1 MTEGTQPRMAR
12 GTKLT
17 AGLLAAAL
25 FALLAF
31 VPYASATPDP
41 VASGTATVTLNK
53 GFTKYLKTFG
63 IKVQKIAP
71 AKLKGQKATFTVT
84 GGEMDPTNGQ
94 GTVNLSGGLQF
105 KAGKKKAKVKAL
117 VINTTKKGLFANV
130 AGKKMKLASLAGWS
144 YARSGFGVSLTVKKL
159 KLTKSAAKQLNK
171 KTGYAKG
178 KPKPFIG
185 NKLIGSATAAEE
197 PATVTIV
204 PGNNVVFDANTE
216 LLKKLK
222 DVEAGVET
230 LSPTIAKGTS
240 FEFPISGGSIAP
252 TATAGVVQTIGGLK
266 MVQKLPKNKEK
277 TEFVETEI
285 TLGNFYVDLSSHTIS
300 VEVVAKSNAKNAEG
314 KEPLNLG
321 PLGRSSIADLTLTGA
336 TVTTDVTNHRVTVQN
351 AGATLQPVSAEVLD
365 GFVQVYQAWYEAAF
379 YLEFCALATPNNC
392 ESANPTEKAAEQEAA
407 KKAAKEA
414 AAKKVENDHIAAGNP
429 LGSFSFTAQTQ

>member
-31 VPYASATPDP
+31 VPFASAAPDP
-41 VASGTATVTLNK
+41 VASGSATVTLNK
-53 GFTKYLKTFG
+53 GFTNYLKTFG

-71 AKLKGQKATFTVT
+71 AKLSGRKATFTVT

-94 GTVNLSGGLQF
+94 GTVNLGGGLQF

-130 AGKKMKLASLAGWS
+130 AGKKLKLATLAGWS

-185 NKLIGSATAAEE
+185 NKLIGSAAATEE

-204 PGNNVVFDANTE
+204 PGNNVVFDANNE

-222 DVEAGVET
+222 EVKTDVE
-230 LSPTIAKGTS
+230 TIAPTTQKGLTT
-240 FEFPISGGSIAP
+240 FEFPISGGNIAP
-252 TATAGVVQTIGGLK
+252 AATAGVVQTSGGLK
-266 MVQKLPKNKEK
+266 LFQKLPKSA
-277 TEFVETEI
+277 TENLETTI
-285 TLGNFYVDLSSHTIS
+285 TLGNFYVDLSAKTIS
-300 VEVVAKSNAKNAEG
+300 VEVVASSNASDK
-314 KEPLNLG
+314 LNLG
-321 PLGRSSIADLTLTGA
+321 ALGRSSIADLNLTGA
-336 TVTTDVTNHRVTVQN
+336 TVTTDAVNRKVTVQN
-351 AGATLQPVSAEVLD
+351 ASATLQPVSAEVLN
-365 GFVQVYQAWYEAAF
+365 GFVSVYKAWIEGVTTLKTCEA
-379 YLEFCALATPNNC
+379 LPGKCAEPA
-392 ESANPTEKAAEQEAA
+392 EKEIAAA
-407 KKAAKEA
+407 KAKEAGEA
-414 AAKKVENDHIAAGNP
+414 AAKNEIHSGDP
-429 LGSFSFTAQTQ
+429 LGTFSFTAQTQ

>member
-17 AGLLAAAL
+17 AAVVAAAL

-31 VPYASATPDP
+31 APIASAAPDP
-41 VASGTATVTLNK
+41 VASGSATITLNK
-53 GFTKYLKTFG
+53 GFAKYLKTFG

-71 AKLKGQKATFTVT
+71 ATLKGQKATFTVS
-84 GGEMDPTNGQ
+84 GGSMDPTNGL
-94 GTVNLSGGLQF
+94 GELTLSGGLQF
-105 KAGKKKAKVKAL
+105 KAGKKKAKVRAL

-130 AGKKMKLASLAGWS
+130 AGKKMKLASLGGWS
-144 YARSGFGVSLTVKKL
+144 FARSGFGVSLTVKKL

-204 PGNNVVFDANTE
+204 PGNNVVFDANNE

-222 DVEAGVET
+222 DVETGIE
-230 LSPTIAKGTS
+230 LISPTVAKGTS

-277 TEFVETEI
+277 TEFLETEI
-285 TLGNFYVDLSSHTIS
+285 TLGNFYVDLSAHTIS
-300 VEVVAKSNAKNAEG
+300 VEVVAKSNASEK
-314 KEPLNLG
+314 LNLG

-351 AGATLQPVSAEVLD
+351 ATATLQPVSGEVLE
-365 GFVQVYQAWYEAAF
+365 GFVQVYQAWYEGVYIATA
-379 YLEFCALATPNNC
+379 CATSPELPEHCAQP
-392 ESANPTEKAAEQEAA
+392 AEQEAIKA
-407 KKAAKEA
+407 KAKEE
-414 AAKKVENDHIAAGNP
+414 AAKKVEKDHIAAGNP
-429 LGSFSFTAQTQ
+429 LGTFSFTAQTQ

>member
-1 MTEGTQPRMAR
+1 MIEGTQPRMAR

-17 AGLLAAAL
+17 AGILAAAL

-41 VASGTATVTLNK
+41 VASGSSTVTLNK

-71 AKLKGQKATFTVT
+71 AKLKGRKATFTVT
-84 GGEMDPTNGQ
+84 GGEMDPTNGR
-94 GTVNLSGGLQF
+94 GTLNLGGGLQF
-105 KAGKKKAKVKAL
+105 KAGKKKAKVNAL
-117 VINTTKKGLFANV
+117 VINTTKKGLFAKV
-130 AGKKMKLASLAGWS
+130 AGKKMKLATLAGWS
-144 YARSGFGVSLTVKKL
+144 FSRSGFGVALKVKKL

-185 NKLIGSATAAEE
+185 NKLLGSAKAAEE

-204 PGNNVVFDANTE
+204 PGNNVVFDANVE

-222 DVEAGVET
+222 DVETGVET
-230 LSPTIAKGTS
+230 LSPTVAKGTS
-240 FEFPISGGSIAP
+240 FEFPITGGSIAP
-252 TATAGVVQTIGGLK
+252 TATAGVVQTTGGLK
-266 MVQKLPKNKEK
+266 MVQKLPKNQAK
-277 TEFVETEI
+277 TEFYETEI
-285 TLGNFYVDLSSHTIS
+285 TLGNFYVDLSAHTIS
-300 VEVVAKSNAKNAEG
+300 VEVVAKSNASEK
-314 KEPLNLG
+314 LNLG

-351 AGATLQPVSAEVLD
+351 AGATLQPVSAEVLE
-365 GFVQVYQAWYEAAF
+365 GFVQVYQAWFEGAF

-392 ESANPTEKAAEQEAA
+392 ESANPAEKAAEQEAA

-429 LGSFSFTAQTQ
+429 LGNFSFTAQTQ